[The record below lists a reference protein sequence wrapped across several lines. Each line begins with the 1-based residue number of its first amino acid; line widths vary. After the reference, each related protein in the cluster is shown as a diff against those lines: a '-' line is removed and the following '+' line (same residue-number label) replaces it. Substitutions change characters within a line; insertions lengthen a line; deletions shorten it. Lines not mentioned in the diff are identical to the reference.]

1 MINKKM
7 NKKGSTAIVILVIV
21 LLAIGAF
28 ILIQSGVIS
37 KAIDPC
43 EREFSDCNHG
53 CGEGI
58 LNSICKEKCSYDY
71 RVCKGE

>member
-1 MINKKM
+1 MNIQ
-7 NKKGSTAIVILVIV
+7 NKKGGSGVVIFIII
-21 LLAIGAF
+21 LLLLLGIGAY
-28 ILIQSGVIS
+28 IIIQSGALE

-43 EREFSDCNHG
+43 EKSFQDCNHA

-71 RVCKGE
+71 RSCKG